1 MNYVKNQIFILQE
14 NFNAVQ
20 KAAYFDIINSHLST
34 VSLKHSNSTTISLII
49 KWSSIPISW
58 TNVTIKFSQ
67 PQNMS
72 TCFFQFMECEKG
84 T

>member
-1 MNYVKNQIFILQE
+1 MNYVKNQIFTLQE
-14 NFNAVQ
+14 NSTVQ
-20 KAAYFDIINSHLST
+20 KAAYFDVINSCLSI
-34 VSLKHSNSTTISLII
+34 VSLKHNNSATISVII

-67 PQNMS
+67 SQNMH
-72 TCFFQFMECEKG
+72 TCFVQFMECEKG